1 MMKKIGA
8 STYIECSALTTEGLN
23 KVFEEAILSVLLP
36 PDVCIYDIIDFI
48 TLLFYQ

>member
-8 STYIECSALTTEGLN
+8 STYIECSALTKEGLN
-23 KVFEEAILSVLLP
+23 KVFEEAILSVLLS